1 MNKIRVSLLMTLTV
15 LFYAVIMGFLIGK
28 LFELACDFVLLYIK

>member
-1 MNKIRVSLLMTLTV
+1 MTLTV
-15 LFYAVIMGFLIGK
+15 LFYAVMGFLIGK